1 MSVAA
6 AKAAQGFL
14 PTGDTGNTVKSIIVI
29 SVLILIIVVFV
40 IMFKKGIGIFSGIT
54 DAVGGFFETI
64 GIKDSAEDIA
74 ADNAVKAIDEKAN
87 QTVSP
92 FNPTFYKTAPTQAT
106 LEKLA
111 DQIYDSVGHVWD
123 DPEDAFGAFKQATN
137 WAMISQIADKFN
149 QLYNSDVY
157 AWMKIHFDRTSQKD
171 ILAKIV
177 NYAFSLPKY

>member
-92 FNPTFYKTAPTQAT
+92 FNPTFYKTAPTGTPLKTQAT

-111 DQIYDSVGHVWD
+111 
-123 DPEDAFGAFKQATN
+123 DAFGAFKQATN